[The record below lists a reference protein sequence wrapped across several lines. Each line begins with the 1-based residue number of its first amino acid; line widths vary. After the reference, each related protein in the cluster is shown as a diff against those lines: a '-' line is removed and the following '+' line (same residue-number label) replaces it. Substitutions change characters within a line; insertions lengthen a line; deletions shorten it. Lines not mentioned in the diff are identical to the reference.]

1 MQLFFNRKTESL
13 SSVIFTTE
21 TAAPENSES

>member
-21 TAAPENSES
+21 TGAPENPES